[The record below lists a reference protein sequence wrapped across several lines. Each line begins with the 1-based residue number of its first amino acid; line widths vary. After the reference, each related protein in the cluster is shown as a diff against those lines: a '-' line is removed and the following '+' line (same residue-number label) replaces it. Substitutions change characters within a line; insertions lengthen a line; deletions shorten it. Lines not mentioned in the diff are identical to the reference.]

1 MNEKKLDGGFFENF
15 DSLKKNGL
23 RVSKGL
29 DTRGKTI
36 KISFEKPVQINNEKM
51 FVYRDFSIGLYSYL
65 RTGTIRNVE
74 SIGRYCSIGPNVTL
88 GEGEHPTKWLSTSPV
103 QYLPDQF
110 SWYPPEK
117 KLSEVRRVVRNK
129 KNDDGARGYI
139 TIGNDVWIGG
149 GATIRRGVKIG
160 DGAIIAGNAF
170 VTKDV
175 EPYSIVAGLPAKHLR
190 YRFSREIIEILLD
203 LKWWRF
209 DINSLA
215 GVQFDDIEKSIS
227 QIKNKEISGE
237 AIPVAVAYQQVLVNS
252 SGYQWVKHE

>member
-1 MNEKKLDGGFFENF
+1 MMDNNSEKEIFENF
-15 DSLKKNGL
+15 QSLKKNGL
-23 RVSKGL
+23 RIAKGL
-29 DTRGKTI
+29 DTRGKNI
-36 KISFEKPVQINNEKM
+36 KISFEKPAQINNEKM
-51 FVYRDFSIGLYSYL
+51 FLYRDFSIGMYSYL
-65 RTGTIRNVE
+65 RTGTIRNIE

-88 GEGEHPTKWLSTSPV
+88 GEGEHPTKWLSTSPA

-110 SWYPPEK
+110 SWFPPEK
-117 KLSEVRRVVRNK
+117 QLAVQRRVVRNK

-149 GATIRRGVKIG
+149 GATIRRGVTIG

-175 EPYSIVAGLPAKHLR
+175 APYSIVAGLPAKHLR
-190 YRFSREIIEILLD
+190 YRFPQEIIEKLLD
-203 LKWWRF
+203 LRWWRF

-227 QIKNKEISGE
+227 QIQKKEISGD
-237 AIPVAVAYQQVLVNS
+237 AIPVEVAYQQILVNS
-252 SGYQWVKHE
+252 SGYQWV